1 MKTQV
6 FCKSVFSL
14 SKKFL
19 VVFGPKLDA
28 IATWGVWTL
37 NNYLFSKTTVNP
49 LRKKMVQKW
58 SKFWSKNPPSS
69 CRVHTSACVKHFFF
83 LTQQRTYLNFLCF
96 HFLIVFIFCPKKKI
110 EVATVKFY
118 WRIHC
123 KPKWSRIFWLG
134 PTSLPTPVV
143 VAFSPWKA
151 LKVILGQKMV

>member
-28 IATWGVWTL
+28 IATWRVWTL

-69 CRVHTSACVKHFFF
+69 CRVHTSSCVKMFFF
-83 LTQQRTYLNFLCF
+83 SDTTKNLSKLPVCSFFDCF
-96 HFLIVFIFCPKKKI
+96 FIFCPKKKI

-134 PTSLPTPVV
+134 PTSLPTPV
-143 VAFSPWKA
+143 
-151 LKVILGQKMV
+151 GQPQLFVW

>member
-28 IATWGVWTL
+28 IITWPVWTL

-69 CRVHTSACVKHFFF
+69 CRVHTSSCVKHFFF
-83 LTQQRTYLNFLCF
+83 LTQQRTYLNFHSVSF
-96 HFLIVFIFCPKKKI
+96 N
-110 EVATVKFY
+110 
-118 WRIHC
+118 
-123 KPKWSRIFWLG
+123 
-134 PTSLPTPVV
+134 TSVLFDTLQHWGDVCRPRL
-143 VAFSPWKA
+143 S
-151 LKVILGQKMV
+151 IR